1 MAPSPIDEILAPGE
15 NISSVTDQVS
25 NIVLRPQLHIGW
37 WIGFA
42 IASAL
47 FLIFAIALAGV
58 AQLAIGVWGVNIPV
72 AWGFAIANYI
82 WWTDVATGGLIISA
96 LFLLTRSDWR
106 TSVHRVAE
114 VMVLFAAAAGGLMP
128 IFHLGRY
135 WYFYWLFPYTNTMGT
150 WPQFRSPLHWDFVGI
165 ITLVVSGV
173 VFFYIAL
180 IPDLATMRDRAA
192 AWWKRVLYG
201 ALALGWQGS
210 SQQWHH
216 FRATYLVFAGLILA
230 EAVAAHSIA
239 GLDLSGGMTPGWH
252 STMLPPYFVAGGVLA
267 GFAMLLMLLVPLR
280 HSYPIATLVME
291 RHIDVLARLMLTS
304 SLLLVYFYWIE
315 AFMPY
320 YSGQPA
326 RLWTI
331 RASFFGTYAFAY
343 WAKIAFVAVI
353 PQLLW
358 FRRVRR
364 NGPAVFAIAA
374 GALIGLWLEYFLI
387 VVGSLN
393 RDYMASRWFPY
404 VPTLWDFLFVAGT
417 FGLFLA
423 GFFVMLRLLPSVAMF
438 EMRELVRRREK
449 ENKAA

>member
-1 MAPSPIDEILAPGE
+1 MAPNQIDEILAPGE

-37 WIGFA
+37 WIGFG
-42 IASAL
+42 IGSAL

-58 AQLAIGVWGVNIPV
+58 AQLALGVWGDDIPV

-106 TSVHRVAE
+106 TSIHRVAE
-114 VMVLFAAAAGGLMP
+114 LMVLLGAAAGGLMP

-173 VFFYIAL
+173 VFFYMAL
-180 IPDLATMRDRAA
+180 IPDLATLRDRASD
-192 AWWKRVLYG
+192 WRKRVLYG
-201 ALALGWQGS
+201 VLALGWQGS
-210 SQQWHH
+210 SRQWHH

-252 STMLPPYFVAGGVLA
+252 STMLPPYFVTGAALV
-267 GFAMLLMLLVPLR
+267 GFAFLLMLLIPLR
-280 HSYPIATLVME
+280 HSYPVATMVME
-291 RHIDVLARLMLTS
+291 RHIDLLARLMLTS
-304 SLLLVYFYWIE
+304 SLLLAYFYWME

-320 YSGQPA
+320 YGGQPA
-326 RLWTI
+326 ELWTI

-343 WAKIAFVAVI
+343 WAKIALNAII

-364 NGPAVFAIAA
+364 SGPALLAISA
-374 GALIGLWLEYFLI
+374 GVLIGVWLEYFLL

-393 RDYMASRWFPY
+393 RDYISSRWFPY
-404 VPTLWDFLFVAGT
+404 IPSLWDFLLVAGT
-417 FGLFLA
+417 FGMLLA
-423 GFFVMLRLLPSVAMF
+423 GFFAMMRFVPLVVMF

-449 ENKAA
+449 EDKVA